1 MIKIITVYKESNLSV
16 WCSGARRQNNKSL
29 LMTEESENSD
39 CTNGF
44 LEKVTRKKH
53 SLSLQK
59 EYGCKNTNV
68 KTASEQTTKDLEQ
81 HLLV

>member
-1 MIKIITVYKESNLSV
+1 MINIITVYKESNLAV
-16 WCSGARRQNNKSL
+16 WCSGALRQTNKCL

-39 CTNGF
+39 CMTVF
-44 LEKVTRKKH
+44 LEKVTRKKL

-68 KTASEQTTKDLEQ
+68 KTASEHTTKDLEQ